1 MSLDLKRLQ
10 TDFARA
16 ARDGKISDTE
26 VDGLIRRV
34 RTDGLTESE
43 AKALKREVA
52 RYKDAFTPD
61 GEKKMQTFLT
71 EKLRPL
77 MQLDDPTPVNPGGV
91 KDPKVLKADEK
102 KVRQELIPGATL
114 VKGGIR
120 GEDVTQKYLGDCY
133 LIAAMASVAH
143 TRPDL
148 VEKAF
153 HKRTDGTYD
162 VTLYEPKGSKWVATK
177 VHIDADLPHN
187 DWYHLQYASGRD
199 EKELWPALL
208 EKAVAQRAGS
218 YAAIEAGVPGDAMS
232 MLTGATSSF
241 TDLRA
246 AGTKAEAI
254 FAELSEATKQGRPA
268 TASTFGESS
277 NAKYTNSGLYADHA
291 YSVWGTETSGG
302 KKYVKLR
309 NPWGE
314 SEPANNGRDDGVFRL
329 ELSEFMKMFATV
341 EVNATAPQP

>member
-1 MSLDLKRLQ
+1 MSLDIKRLR
-10 TDFARA
+10 TDFAKA
-16 ARDGKISDTE
+16 ASDGKITDKDVE
-26 VDGLIRRV
+26 GLLRRV

-43 AKALKREVA
+43 AKELKKEVA
-52 RYKDAFTPD
+52 HYKDSFTPD
-61 GEKKMQTFLT
+61 GAAKMQTFLT

-77 MQLDDPTPVNPGGV
+77 IQLDDPTPVNPLGV

-102 KVRQELIPGATL
+102 KVRQEVIRGGAL

-133 LIAAMASVAH
+133 LIAAMAAVAH
-143 TRPDL
+143 VNPQL

-162 VTLYEPKGSKWVATK
+162 VTLYEQHGNRWTPTK
-177 VHIDADLPHN
+177 VHIDADLPHS

-218 YAAIEAGVPGDAMS
+218 YAAIESGVPGDAMS

-246 AGTKAEAI
+246 AGTKADAV
-254 FAELSEATKQGRPA
+254 FAMLADATKQHRPA

-277 NAKYTNSGLYADHA
+277 AAKYTNSGLYADHA
-291 YSVWGTETSGG
+291 YSVWGTEESGG

-314 SEPANNGRDDGVFRL
+314 SEPANNGRDDGIFKL
-329 ELSEFMKMFATV
+329 ELSEFMKMYATV
-341 EVNATAPQP
+341 EING

>member
-1 MSLDLKRLQ
+1 MSLDLNRLR
-10 TDFARA
+10 TDFAKA
-16 ARDGKISDTE
+16 ARDGKLSDKD

-34 RTDGLTESE
+34 RDGGLTQSE
-43 AKALKREVA
+43 AKALKQEVS
-52 RYKDAFTPD
+52 RYKDSFTPE
-61 GEKKMQTFLT
+61 GEQKMQTFLT

-102 KVRQELIPGATL
+102 KVRQELIPGGTL
-114 VKGGIR
+114 VKRGIR
-120 GEDVTQKYLGDCY
+120 GEDVTQKYLADCY

-148 VEKAF
+148 VEQAF

-162 VTLYEPKGSKWVATK
+162 VTLHEQKGSRWVATK
-177 VHIDADLPHN
+177 VRIDADLPHN

-218 YAAIEAGVPGDAMS
+218 YGAIEAGVPGDAMS
-232 MLTGATSSF
+232 MLTGAPSSF

-246 AGTKAEAI
+246 AGTKADEI
-254 FAELSEATKQGRPA
+254 FALLADATMHRRPA
-268 TASTFGESS
+268 TAATFGESS
-277 NAKYTNSGLYADHA
+277 NAKYTNTGLYADHA

-314 SEPANNGRDDGVFRL
+314 SEPANNGRDDGIFKL
-329 ELSEFMKMFATV
+329 ELGEFMKMFATV
-341 EVNATAPQP
+341 EING